1 VTQETASKQAK
12 KSQSEAKQIF
22 EQMTDAIIEALGDK
36 KAMDVLVIDVRGRCD
51 FADRFILASGRSN
64 RQLKALAKS
73 VGEVAHSFGLP
84 AKVEGMEAAEWL
96 LVDLGDIIVHLFLP
110 EARESFQLERLWS
123 APAGD
128 APGEKSRS

>member
-1 VTQETASKQAK
+1 VTQETTTRQT
-12 KSQSEAKQIF
+12 F
-22 EQMTDAIIEALGDK
+22 EQMTDAIIEALEDI
-36 KAMDVLVIDVRGRCD
+36 KAVDVLVIDVRGRCD

-73 VGEVAHSFGLP
+73 VGEVAHQFDLP

-123 APAGD
+123 APRGD
-128 APGEKSRS
+128 APRS

>member
-1 VTQETASKQAK
+1 VTQETEKNQT
-12 KSQSEAKQIF
+12 F
-22 EQMTDAIIEALGDK
+22 EQMTDALIEALEDK
-36 KAMDVLVIDVRGRCD
+36 KAVDVLIIDVRGRCD

-73 VGEVAHSFGLP
+73 VGEVAHSFDLP

-96 LVDLGDIIVHLFLP
+96 LVDLGDVIVHLFLP

-123 APAGD
+123 APLGD
-128 APGEKSRS
+128 AVHGDSIRS

>member
-1 VTQETASKQAK
+1 MTQEAEKKQT
-12 KSQSEAKQIF
+12 F
-22 EQMTDAIIEALGDK
+22 EQMTDAIIEAVEDK
-36 KAMDVLVIDVRGRCD
+36 KAVDVLVIDVRGRCD

-73 VGEVAHSFGLP
+73 VGEVAHSFDLP

-123 APAGD
+123 APHGD
-128 APGEKSRS
+128 AEHGDQNRS